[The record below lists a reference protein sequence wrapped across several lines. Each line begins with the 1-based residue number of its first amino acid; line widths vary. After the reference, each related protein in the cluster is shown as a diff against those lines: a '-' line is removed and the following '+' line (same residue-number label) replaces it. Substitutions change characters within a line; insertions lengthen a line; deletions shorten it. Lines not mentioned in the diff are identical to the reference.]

1 MQEEKPVRRG
11 VYILPNLFTTASLFT
26 GFLAMLL
33 AVQGNIE
40 GSALAI
46 LFSALMDG
54 LDGKVARL
62 TNTASEFGIQY
73 DSLADL
79 VAFGVAPAFTSWMW
93 VLEGYGK
100 LGIGVAFL
108 YVACTALRLAR
119 FNVCVTTVSKKFFVG
134 LPCPAAGCA
143 VAMFILFSSYLPSW
157 LEARTPFL
165 GLVVTFVMALLMVSR
180 VRYFSFKEYG
190 FLKTHAFSS
199 MISALLVFVLILSQP
214 VVFGFLLG
222 AIYLLSGPIYTYGPI
237 IHNEEVVRDLSDKGV
252 MVLETEEELRALPR
266 NQGTVIIRS
275 HGVSRHVYEILKE
288 RNVAVVDA
296 TCPFVTKIH
305 RIVAEHSAAGEAV
318 VIIGSPDHPEVEGI
332 KGWGNEHT
340 TVIMDGEGADNYRLP
355 EGRKLCI
362 VSQTTFNYNK
372 FKDLVEKFI
381 KKGYDSSVLNTI

>member
-199 MISALLVFVLILSQP
+199 MISA
-214 VVFGFLLG
+214 
-222 AIYLLSGPIYTYGPI
+222 YRLSGPIYTYI
-237 IHNEEVVRDLSDKGV
+237 I
-252 MVLETEEELRALPR
+252 LPR
-266 NQGTVIIRS
+266 
-275 HGVSRHVYEILKE
+275 
-288 RNVAVVDA
+288 RN
-296 TCPFVTKIH
+296 
-305 RIVAEHSAAGEAV
+305 RQLL
-318 VIIGSPDHPEVEGI
+318 GSLTQ
-332 KGWGNEHT
+332 N
-340 TVIMDGEGADNYRLP
+340 
-355 EGRKLCI
+355 
-362 VSQTTFNYNK
+362 
-372 FKDLVEKFI
+372 
-381 KKGYDSSVLNTI
+381 

>member
-134 LPCPAAGCA
+134 PPCPAAGCA

-165 GLVVTFVMALLMVSR
+165 GLLITFVMALLMVSR

-190 FLKTHAFSS
+190 FVKAHPFSTLV
-199 MISALLVFVLILSQP
+199 SALLIFVLLFSMPRLWAFLACLGYILS
-214 VVFGFLLG
+214 GLIYTFLL
-222 AIYLLSGPIYTYGPI
+222 
-237 IHNEEVVRDLSDKGV
+237 
-252 MVLETEEELRALPR
+252 LPR
-266 NQGTVIIRS
+266 RNKQ
-275 HGVSRHVYEILKE
+275 ILHHLTQQ
-288 RNVAVVDA
+288 N
-296 TCPFVTKIH
+296 
-305 RIVAEHSAAGEAV
+305 S
-318 VIIGSPDHPEVEGI
+318 
-332 KGWGNEHT
+332 
-340 TVIMDGEGADNYRLP
+340 
-355 EGRKLCI
+355 
-362 VSQTTFNYNK
+362 
-372 FKDLVEKFI
+372 
-381 KKGYDSSVLNTI
+381 

>member
-108 YVACTALRLAR
+108 YVACTALR
-119 FNVCVTTVSKKFFVG
+119 VS
-134 LPCPAAGCA
+134 
-143 VAMFILFSSYLPSW
+143 
-157 LEARTPFL
+157 T
-165 GLVVTFVMALLMVSR
+165 
-180 VRYFSFKEYG
+180 
-190 FLKTHAFSS
+190 
-199 MISALLVFVLILSQP
+199 SAS
-214 VVFGFLLG
+214 
-222 AIYLLSGPIYTYGPI
+222 
-237 IHNEEVVRDLSDKGV
+237 
-252 MVLETEEELRALPR
+252 PR
-266 NQGTVIIRS
+266 
-275 HGVSRHVYEILKE
+275 
-288 RNVAVVDA
+288 
-296 TCPFVTKIH
+296 
-305 RIVAEHSAAGEAV
+305 
-318 VIIGSPDHPEVEGI
+318 
-332 KGWGNEHT
+332 
-340 TVIMDGEGADNYRLP
+340 
-355 EGRKLCI
+355 
-362 VSQTTFNYNK
+362 
-372 FKDLVEKFI
+372 
-381 KKGYDSSVLNTI
+381 

>member
-214 VVFGFLLG
+214 VVFGFHLHL
-222 AIYLLSGPIYTYGPI
+222 
-237 IHNEEVVRDLSDKGV
+237 H
-252 MVLETEEELRALPR
+252 
-266 NQGTVIIRS
+266 
-275 HGVSRHVYEILKE
+275 
-288 RNVAVVDA
+288 
-296 TCPFVTKIH
+296 
-305 RIVAEHSAAGEAV
+305 HSAPPQPAAPREPYAELTVDGALIQGREGNLIRAV
-318 VIIGSPDHPEVEGI
+318 PCPSLLHMRSFSRKTAI
-332 KGWGNEHT
+332 KP
-340 TVIMDGEGADNYRLP
+340 Y
-355 EGRKLCI
+355 
-362 VSQTTFNYNK
+362 S
-372 FKDLVEKFI
+372 
-381 KKGYDSSVLNTI
+381 

>member
-165 GLVVTFVMALLMVSR
+165 GLLITFVMALLMVSR
-180 VRYFSFKEYG
+180 FACVRA
-190 FLKTHAFSS
+190 H
-199 MISALLVFVLILSQP
+199 LVPARCFRVP
-214 VVFGFLLG
+214 VG
-222 AIYLLSGPIYTYGPI
+222 
-237 IHNEEVVRDLSDKGV
+237 RDLPSV
-252 MVLETEEELRALPR
+252 RPHLHL
-266 NQGTVIIRS
+266 
-275 HGVSRHVYEILKE
+275 H
-288 RNVAVVDA
+288 
-296 TCPFVTKIH
+296 
-305 RIVAEHSAAGEAV
+305 HSAPPQPAAPREPYAELTVNGALIRGREGNLIRAV
-318 VIIGSPDHPEVEGI
+318 PYPSLLHMRAFLRKTAI
-332 KGWGNEHT
+332 KPYSCKKSHRAASGLRR
-340 TVIMDGEGADNYRLP
+340 A
-355 EGRKLCI
+355 
-362 VSQTTFNYNK
+362 VS
-372 FKDLVEKFI
+372 
-381 KKGYDSSVLNTI
+381 G

>member
-214 VVFGFLLG
+214 VVFGFLP
-222 AIYLLSGPIYTYGPI
+222 S
-237 IHNEEVVRDLSDKGV
+237 VRPHLH
-252 MVLETEEELRALPR
+252 L
-266 NQGTVIIRS
+266 
-275 HGVSRHVYEILKE
+275 H
-288 RNVAVVDA
+288 
-296 TCPFVTKIH
+296 
-305 RIVAEHSAAGEAV
+305 HSAPPQPAAPREPYAELTVDGALIQGREGNLIRAV
-318 VIIGSPDHPEVEGI
+318 PCPSLLHMRSFSRKTAI
-332 KGWGNEHT
+332 KP
-340 TVIMDGEGADNYRLP
+340 Y
-355 EGRKLCI
+355 
-362 VSQTTFNYNK
+362 S
-372 FKDLVEKFI
+372 
-381 KKGYDSSVLNTI
+381 

>member
-11 VYILPNLFTTASLFT
+11 VYILPTLFTTASLFT

-222 AIYLLSGPIYTYGPI
+222 AIYLLSGPIYTYI
-237 IHNEEVVRDLSDKGV
+237 I
-252 MVLETEEELRALPR
+252 LPR
-266 NQGTVIIRS
+266 
-275 HGVSRHVYEILKE
+275 
-288 RNVAVVDA
+288 RN
-296 TCPFVTKIH
+296 
-305 RIVAEHSAAGEAV
+305 RQLL
-318 VIIGSPDHPEVEGI
+318 GSLTQ
-332 KGWGNEHT
+332 N
-340 TVIMDGEGADNYRLP
+340 
-355 EGRKLCI
+355 
-362 VSQTTFNYNK
+362 
-372 FKDLVEKFI
+372 
-381 KKGYDSSVLNTI
+381 